1 MRSSA
6 IVVGDPGFEDKPQ
19 MGLGQRNQPVQ
30 ALPANRANYALANGI
45 RLWAAGRGL
54 QYLDS
59 ERADRLVEMFCKNT
73 IAIMNQKFV
82 SHSIPDRLT
91 QLLQGP
97 VGTRM
102 SCNVAMDQA
111 SAAVLE
117 SSRRRS
123 FLTCAPLR
131 TGSTLTGR
139 VQYTVGRL
147 PGGRGRPTKAR

>member
-1 MRSSA
+1 MGSSA
-6 IVVGDPGFEDKPQ
+6 IVVGDPGFEDKPKV
-19 MGLGQRNQPVQ
+19 GLAQRNQPAQ
-30 ALPANRANYALANGI
+30 APPANRANSALANGI
-45 RLWAAGRGL
+45 RLWAARRGL

-91 QLLQGP
+91 QLLQAP

-111 SAAVLE
+111 SVAVLDHHE
-117 SSRRRS
+117 H
-123 FLTCAPLR
+123 
-131 TGSTLTGR
+131 
-139 VQYTVGRL
+139 VQQAKRCGHRDKEIAGNDSLGVQSEKG
-147 PGGRGRPTKAR
+147 

>member
-1 MRSSA
+1 
-6 IVVGDPGFEDKPQ
+6 

-131 TGSTLTGR
+131 TGQASWPR
-139 VQYTVGRL
+139 IRL
-147 PGGRGRPTKAR
+147 KHGESPSFQGAGTRSSLAENLPLAIRNRR